1 MVKLKTFIVF
11 LCLFFLLAGSILA
24 TCDSGKCT
32 DPNEY
37 SSYIDSLNKTLTDLN
52 NAKRT
57 LGNQIKII
65 DIQSY
70 QTQLKITQTEQTIS
84 FLQKEIVDLTTK
96 IGKLDISLNDLTVIY
111 IKQVNQNYR
120 LNKKIPFL
128 SFILSGNFNSFF
140 EQYKYLTLIQ
150 GSIQNTL
157 LEMETTRSNMD
168 TQKRVKSEKQ
178 QELTKLEASLQSQKR
193 DLNNQKVAKS
203 SLLIATK
210 NDEVRFQNQLSQAQT
225 EYDAIQN
232 ILVGN
237 GKEVEVSDVSQGQK
251 IANVIQGESCS
262 SSGTHLH
269 FMVKEG
275 SIAKNPF
282 NYLKSG
288 IRFQDFSNGDPFNPS
303 SGNWEWPIKEKIDF
317 NQGYGVTWSVKYTW
331 VKYIYNFHNGID
343 IASESDQG
351 VFSVVKG
358 KLFRGSIILSCNPS
372 KSYCDKSGKCTLQY
386 VKVQDSVDSNLS
398 TLYLHVNYF

>member
-120 LNKKIPFL
+120 FNKKIPFL

-178 QELTKLEASLQSQKR
+178 QELTKLETSLQSQKR
-193 DLNNQKVAKS
+193 DLNNQKTAKN
-203 SLLIATK
+203 SLLLTTRNNEARYQVMLK
-210 NDEVRFQNQLSQAQT
+210 QAQD
-225 EYDAIQN
+225 ELEAIEQ
-232 ILVGN
+232 ILVGSGN
-237 GKEVEVSDVSQGQK
+237 EEEVKTVSKGEK
-251 IANVIQGESCS
+251 IASVRQGASCS

-269 FMVKEG
+269 FMVKTG
-275 SIAKNPF
+275 NVAQSPF
-282 NYLKSG
+282 SRLKSG
-288 IRFQDFSNGDPFNPS
+288 VTYQDNSNGDAFNPS
-303 SGNWEWPIKEKIDF
+303 GSWDWPIREKIDF
-317 NQGYGVTWSVKYTW
+317 NQGYGKTWSIAHTW
-331 VKYIYNFHNGID
+331 VGRIYSFHNGID
-343 IASESDQG
+343 IASSSSAEVYASHE
-351 VFSVVKG
+351 G
-358 KLFRGSIILSCNPS
+358 KLYRGKINAGS
-372 KSYCDKSGKCTLQY
+372 CTLKY
-386 VKVQDSVDSNLS
+386 VRVQDKDDQSLS

>member
-1 MVKLKTFIVF
+1 MVKVFIVF
-11 LCLFFLLAGSILA
+11 LFFLSALFTQAI
-24 TCDSGKCT
+24 
-32 DPNEY
+32 DPNEIAKQIDQY
-37 SSYIDSLNKTLTDLN
+37 NQKLIELSS
-52 NAKRT
+52 AKRT
-57 LGNQIKII
+57 LGNEIKIL
-65 DIQSY
+65 DLRAY

-178 QELTKLEASLQSQKR
+178 QELTKLETSLQSQKR
-193 DLNNQKVAKS
+193 DLNNQKTAKN
-203 SLLIATK
+203 SLLLTTR
-210 NDEVRFQNQLSQAQT
+210 NDEARYQVMLKQAQD
-225 EYDAIQN
+225 ELEAIEQ
-232 ILVGN
+232 ILVGSGN
-237 GKEVEVSDVSQGQK
+237 EEEVKTVSKGEK
-251 IANVIQGESCS
+251 IASVIQGASCS

-269 FMVKEG
+269 FMVKTG
-275 SIAKNPF
+275 NVAQSPF
-282 NYLKSG
+282 SRLKSG
-288 IRFQDFSNGDPFNPS
+288 VTYQDNSNGDAFNPS
-303 SGNWEWPIKEKIDF
+303 GSWDWPIREKIDF
-317 NQGYGVTWSVKYTW
+317 NQGYGKTWSIAHTW
-331 VKYIYNFHNGID
+331 VGRIYSFHNGID
-343 IASESDQG
+343 IASNSSAEVYASHE
-351 VFSVVKG
+351 G
-358 KLFRGSIILSCNPS
+358 KLYRGKINAGS
-372 KSYCDKSGKCTLQY
+372 CTLKY
-386 VKVQDSVDSNLS
+386 VRVQDKDDQSLS